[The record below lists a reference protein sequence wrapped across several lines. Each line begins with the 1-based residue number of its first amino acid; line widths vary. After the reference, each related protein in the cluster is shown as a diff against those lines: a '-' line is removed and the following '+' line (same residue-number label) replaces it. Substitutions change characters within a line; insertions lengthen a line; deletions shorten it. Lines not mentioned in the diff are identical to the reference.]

1 MGEVVWFIVLIRK
14 NSSSLIHSLQA
25 SPYPDVDDGLSMSTH
40 SQNQQPPSQN
50 GGRSA
55 EPPTVAAACFLKLVP
70 GGR

>member
-1 MGEVVWFIVLIRK
+1 VVWFIVLIRK

-50 GGRSA
+50 GGRCA
-55 EPPTVAAACFLKLVP
+55 EPPGPQTVAAACFLKLVP